1 MKILIIGGDGR
12 MTYLADTLVTMGND
26 VKIYATPPSE
36 SELPVCEDLD
46 AHLPT
51 VDTVILPLPVS
62 RDGIFINTPYSNEK
76 IELSRIFSRLGQKK
90 TILAGKVSPAI
101 KNQANQ
107 FSLRVFDYYEHESF
121 TDENAYITAEGALY
135 IAMENLVLAVRDS
148 HHLIIG
154 SGRIAKHLFLLLRG
168 MGARVTIVCR
178 NIHDILWA
186 SALRADVVD
195 LAGESEALEGAFATC
210 DVIYNTVPER
220 VIPHSCYSCA
230 KKSALY
236 IELVG
241 DEKLAEDA
249 KKSGCKCIC
258 APALPIRYA
267 PESASRLLAY
277 AVCDVIGKRVMT
289 K

>member
-1 MKILIIGGDGR
+1 
-12 MTYLADTLVTMGND
+12 MTYLADTLTSLGND
-26 VKIYATPPSE
+26 VSLYATYPSE
-36 SELPVCEDLD
+36 SEIPVCEDLD
-46 AHLPT
+46 ALLPT
-51 VDTVILPLPVS
+51 LDTVILPLPTS

-76 IELSRIFSRLGQKK
+76 IELCRIFSRLGQKK
-90 TILAGKVSPAI
+90 TVLAGKVSPAI

-107 FSLRVFDYYEHESF
+107 FSLRVFDYYEEECF

-135 IAMENLVLAVRDS
+135 LAMENLSRTIRDT

-168 MGARVTIVCR
+168 MGARVTIACR
-178 NIHDILWA
+178 NIHDIHWA
-186 SALRADVVD
+186 SALRAEVAD
-195 LAGESEALEGAFATC
+195 LAGDSESLEKAFSSC

-220 VIPHSCYSCA
+220 VIPDFCYSNA
-230 KKSALY
+230 RASALF

-241 DEKLAEDA
+241 DEKLTEGAR
-249 KKSGCKCIC
+249 KSGCKCIC
-258 APALPIRYA
+258 APALPTRYA

-277 AVCDVIGKRVMT
+277 AVCDVIGKRVIT